1 MKRVFIAA
9 VISFVAV
16 TSSLVYWVES
26 NFDNPTSNV
35 QTPVGYWRV
44 SDIKKLFDGQQ
55 KSATDSEIKVSLTA
69 AIAGVDYLDNGNG
82 VYLMFMSGLSS
93 FSTLTKVG
101 SNEEMFFSHQ
111 GDLFDKWDEIYIG
124 GARALLVVIN
134 ADTLKPE
141 VYPIVVYTP
150 DHESETNELVFYVR
164 SLRLDESAEQ
174 LFDLYPTKLPVA
186 NLKLF
191 ESFNLSSVVLL
202 VEPFSTNAVQPE
214 K

>member
-1 MKRVFIAA
+1 MKRFLIAA
-9 VISFVAV
+9 VISFGAI
-16 TSSLVYWVES
+16 TSSLVFWAES

-35 QTPVGYWRV
+35 QTPLGYWRV

-69 AIAGVDYLDNGNG
+69 AIAGVDYLDNGA
-82 VYLMFMSGLSS
+82 YQMFMSGLSS
-93 FSTLTKVG
+93 YSTLTKVG
-101 SNEEMFFSHQ
+101 SNEGMFFSHQ
-111 GDLFDKWDEIYIG
+111 GDLFYKWDDIYVG
-124 GARALLVVIN
+124 GAKALLVAIN

-150 DHESETNELVFYVR
+150 DHDSGTNELVFFVR
-164 SLRLDESAEQ
+164 ALRPDESAEQ
-174 LFDLYPTKLPVA
+174 LFELYPTKLPVKG
-186 NLKLF
+186 LKLF

>member
-9 VISFVAV
+9 VISFVAI
-16 TSSLVYWVES
+16 TSSLVFWAES
-26 NFDNPTSNV
+26 NFDNPTSKV

-55 KSATDSEIKVSLTA
+55 KSATGSEIKVSMTA
-69 AIAGVDYLDNGNG
+69 AIAGVDYLDNG
-82 VYLMFMSGLSS
+82 VYQMFMTGLSS

-111 GDLFDKWDEIYIG
+111 GDLFNKWDEIYVG
-124 GARALLVVIN
+124 GAKALLVAIN

-141 VYPIVVYTP
+141 VYPIVASMP
-150 DHESETNELVFYVR
+150 DHDSGTNELVFFVR
-164 SLRLDESAEQ
+164 ALRPDESAEQ
-174 LFDLYPTKLPVA
+174 LFELYPTKLSVTG
-186 NLKLF
+186 LKLF

>member
-1 MKRVFIAA
+1 MKRVFIAVAILIA
-9 VISFVAV
+9 VV
-16 TSSLVYWVES
+16 TSNFIFWAER
-26 NFDNPTSNV
+26 NFDNPTNLV

-55 KSATDSEIKVSLTA
+55 KNSTGSEIKVSLTA
-69 AIAGVDYLDNGNG
+69 QIAGVDYLDNG
-82 VYLMFMSGLSS
+82 VFLMFMSGLSS

-101 SNEEMFFSHQ
+101 SEEEMFFSHQ
-111 GDLFDKWDEIYIG
+111 GDLFDKWDDIYVG
-124 GARALLVVIN
+124 GAKALLVAIN

-141 VYPIVVYTP
+141 VYPIVIYTP
-150 DHESETNELVFYVR
+150 DFDSGQSELVVYVR
-164 SLRLDESAEQ
+164 ALGPDESAEQ
-174 LFDLYPTKLPVA
+174 LFNLYPTKLPVT

-191 ESFNLSSVVLL
+191 ESFNISSVVLL

>member
-9 VISFVAV
+9 VISFGAI
-16 TSSLVYWVES
+16 TGSLVFWAES

-55 KSATDSEIKVSLTA
+55 KSATGSEIKVSLTA
-69 AIAGVDYLDNGNG
+69 AISGVEYLDNG
-82 VYLMFMSGLSS
+82 VYQMFMTGLSS

-101 SNEEMFFSHQ
+101 SEEEMFFSHQ
-111 GDLFDKWDEIYIG
+111 GDLFNKWDDIYVG
-124 GARALLVVIN
+124 GAKALLVAIN

-141 VYPIVVYTP
+141 VYPIVASMP
-150 DHESETNELVFYVR
+150 DHDSGTNELVFYVR
-164 SLRLDESAEQ
+164 ALRPDESAEL
-174 LFDLYPTKLPVA
+174 LFELYPTKLPVTG
-186 NLKLF
+186 LKLF

>member
-9 VISFVAV
+9 VISFVAI
-16 TSSLVYWVES
+16 TSSLIFWAES

-35 QTPVGYWRV
+35 QTPLGYWRV

-55 KSATDSEIKVSLTA
+55 KSATGSEIQVSLTA
-69 AIAGVDYLDNGNG
+69 AIAGVDYLDNGS
-82 VYLMFMSGLSS
+82 YQMFMSGLSS

-101 SNEEMFFSHQ
+101 LNDEMFFSHQ
-111 GDLFDKWDEIYIG
+111 GDLFDKWDDIYIG
-124 GARALLVVIN
+124 GAKALLVAIN

-150 DHESETNELVFYVR
+150 DHDSGTNELVFYVR
-164 SLRLDESAEQ
+164 ALRPDESAEQ
-174 LFDLYPTKLPVA
+174 LFELYPTKLPVTG
-186 NLKLF
+186 LKLF

>member
-1 MKRVFIAA
+1 MKRVLIAA
-9 VISFVAV
+9 VISFGAI
-16 TSSLVYWVES
+16 TSSLVFWAES

-35 QTPVGYWRV
+35 KTPVGYWRV

-69 AIAGVDYLDNGNG
+69 AIAGVDYLDNG
-82 VYLMFMSGLSS
+82 VYQMFMTGLSS
-93 FSTLTKVG
+93 YSTLTKVG
-101 SNEEMFFSHQ
+101 SEEEMFFSHQ
-111 GDLFDKWDEIYIG
+111 GDFFSKWDDIYVG
-124 GARALLVVIN
+124 GARALLVAIN

-150 DHESETNELVFYVR
+150 DHDSGTNELVFFVR
-164 SLRLDESAEQ
+164 ALRPDESAEQ
-174 LFDLYPTKLPVA
+174 LFGLYPTKLPVTG
-186 NLKLF
+186 LKLF

>member
-9 VISFVAV
+9 VTSFVAI
-16 TSSLVYWVES
+16 TSSLVFWAES
-26 NFDNPTSNV
+26 NFDNPTSKV

-55 KSATDSEIKVSLTA
+55 KSATGSEIQVSLTA
-69 AIAGVDYLDNGNG
+69 AIAGVDYLDNG
-82 VYLMFMSGLSS
+82 VYQIFMTGLSS

-111 GDLFDKWDEIYIG
+111 GDLFNKWDEIYVG
-124 GARALLVVIN
+124 GAKALLVAIN

-141 VYPIVVYTP
+141 VYPIVASMP
-150 DHESETNELVFYVR
+150 DHDSGTNELVFYVR
-164 SLRLDESAEQ
+164 ALRPDESAEQ
-174 LFDLYPTKLPVA
+174 LFDLYPTKLPVTK
-186 NLKLF
+186 LKLF
-191 ESFNLSSVVLL
+191 ESFNLSSAVLL
-202 VEPFSTNAVQPE
+202 VEPFSTNVVQPD

>member
-1 MKRVFIAA
+1 MKRVLIAA
-9 VISFVAV
+9 VISFGAI
-16 TSSLVYWVES
+16 TSSLVFWAES

-35 QTPVGYWRV
+35 QTPLGYWRV

-55 KSATDSEIKVSLTA
+55 KSATDSEIQVSLTA
-69 AIAGVDYLDNGNG
+69 AIAGVDYLDNG
-82 VYLMFMSGLSS
+82 VYQMFMTGLSS

-101 SNEEMFFSHQ
+101 LNEEMFFSHQ
-111 GDLFDKWDEIYIG
+111 GDLFDKWDDIYIG
-124 GARALLVVIN
+124 GAKALLVAIN

-141 VYPIVVYTP
+141 VYPMVASMP
-150 DHESETNELVFYVR
+150 DHDSGTNELVFYVR
-164 SLRLDESAEQ
+164 ALRPDESAEL
-174 LFDLYPTKLPVA
+174 LFELYPTKLPVTK
-186 NLKLF
+186 LKLF

>member
-1 MKRVFIAA
+1 MKRVFIA
-9 VISFVAV
+9 VAILLTVV
-16 TSSLVYWVES
+16 TSSFIFWAER
-26 NFDNPTSNV
+26 NFDNPTSHV

-55 KSATDSEIKVSLTA
+55 KNSTGSEIKVSLTA
-69 AIAGVDYLDNGNG
+69 QIAGVDYLDNG
-82 VYLMFMSGLSS
+82 VYSMYMSGLSS

-101 SNEEMFFSHQ
+101 SGEEMFFSHQ
-111 GDLFDKWDEIYIG
+111 GDLFDKWDDIYVG
-124 GARALLVVIN
+124 GAKALLVAIN

-141 VYPIVVYTP
+141 VYPIVASMP
-150 DHESETNELVFYVR
+150 DHDSGTNELVFYVR
-164 SLRLDESAEQ
+164 ALRPDESAEL
-174 LFDLYPTKLPVA
+174 LFELYPTKLPVTG
-186 NLKLF
+186 LKLF